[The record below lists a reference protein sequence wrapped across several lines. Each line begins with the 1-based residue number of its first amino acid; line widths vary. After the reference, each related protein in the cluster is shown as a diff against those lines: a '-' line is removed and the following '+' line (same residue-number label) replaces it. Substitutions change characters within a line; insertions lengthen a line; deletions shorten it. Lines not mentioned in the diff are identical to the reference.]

1 MEDANNIF
9 KIDPGNIKP
18 VQGRVLISE
27 PFTND
32 YYFKRSVVL
41 LIEHGDEGTFGLII
55 NKPLQLKLE
64 EVSKEFSNFEAGIYL
79 GGPVKTENIYFIH
92 RLGNRITGSLE
103 IKEGIYWG
111 GDVEQVK
118 EMIDNKQISASDI
131 RFFIGYSGWIPKQLE
146 NELENNAWV
155 VSTINSSEIINADIE
170 TLWDRLVKKLGE
182 KYKLW
187 TTFPTNPSVN

>member
-1 MEDANNIF
+1 MEDADNIF

-41 LIEHGDEGTFGLII
+41 LIEHSDEGTFGLII
-55 NKPLQLKLE
+55 NKPLKLKLE
-64 EVSKEFSNFEAGIYL
+64 DVSKEFSTFDTGIYL
-79 GGPVKTENIYFIH
+79 GGPVKTENMYFIH
-92 RLGNRITGSLE
+92 RLGNRIKGSVE

-118 EMIDNKQISASDI
+118 EMIDRHEISTSDI

-155 VSTINSSEIINADIE
+155 VSTINSSEIMKADIE
-170 TLWDRLVKKLGE
+170 TLWDRLVTRLGD